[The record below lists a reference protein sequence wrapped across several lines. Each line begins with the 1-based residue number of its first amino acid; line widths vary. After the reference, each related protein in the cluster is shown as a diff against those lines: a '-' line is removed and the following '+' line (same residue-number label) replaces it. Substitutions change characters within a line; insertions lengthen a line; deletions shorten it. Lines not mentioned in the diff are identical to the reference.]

1 VAGLAFSFFVVPYAV
16 VPAEIVDSTRER
28 TSLMSWRMCFL
39 GLAILASGG
48 LAPLIVESSGGD
60 AAAYRVMAVAMGA
73 VALVGTLGAIYGTR
87 RSSAANAGRSSHGS
101 LRTAVRAGMRSRP
114 FRSLFLAFVAVESA
128 SALALAGMPYLA
140 DHILGDPETITVL
153 FLCLITPLMVT
164 MPGWRLAAVRFGKRP
179 ALLAAIAVF
188 AVGELGL
195 LVLPLVPADA
205 VLLVAA
211 GTVVVAGV
219 GFAGVQ
225 MLPQA
230 MLGDTL
236 AHDAATGTE
245 RRAGLLTGLWTAGET
260 VAMALGAGVF
270 GVLLAVTGF
279 VSSTADVAPQQPAG
293 ALWGI
298 AVGAGAVP
306 VVCLGLAAWA
316 LSRFALT
323 EAEVDGAVRNTLD
336 N

>member
-1 VAGLAFSFFVVPYAV
+1 
-16 VPAEIVDSTRER
+16 
-28 TSLMSWRMCFL
+28 
-39 GLAILASGG
+39 
-48 LAPLIVESSGGD
+48 
-60 AAAYRVMAVAMGA
+60 
-73 VALVGTLGAIYGTR
+73 
-87 RSSAANAGRSSHGS
+87 
-101 LRTAVRAGMRSRP
+101 MRSRS

-128 SALALAGMPYLA
+128 AALALAGMPYLA
-140 DHILGDPETITVL
+140 DHILGDPEAITVL
-153 FLCLITPLMVT
+153 FLCLITPLMLT
-164 MPGWRLAAVRFGKRP
+164 MPGWRLAAVRFGKRA

-211 GTVVVAGV
+211 GTVVVAGI

-279 VSSTADVAPQQPAG
+279 VSSTAEAEVATRQPAA

-298 AVGAGAVP
+298 VAGAGAVP
-306 VVCLGLAAWA
+306 VVCLALAAWA
-316 LSRFALT
+316 LSRFRLT
-323 EAEVDGAVRNTLD
+323 EAEVDGAVRSTPRN
-336 N
+336 